1 MPKKDTS
8 QGAYVCCQC
17 NEHFNSLTQ
26 FYKTYSGLY
35 SGTGHLPICKQCF
48 AKLFNSYVEKY
59 GDNRKAMQRICMAF
73 DLYYDDSIFDT
84 CNDGTDA
91 FIGNYIKR
99 LNIVQYKGKTFDT
112 ALDKGFEFN
121 NLDKKKAIS
130 KSDEDNEE
138 EVEEIDPRDIEK
150 WGIGFDNTDYG
161 VLNSHY
167 KLLKTANPNCDSNQE
182 IFINDLCSTGSASS
196 HFADKDHF
204 DIQLGHDF
212 DFSNVESQTILENRF
227 FDGTQY
233 YDTDIKLFDADSPSF
248 TLAIDSE
255 FVDTNDANATL
266 VSCFDESGSEG
277 FRLRFN
283 TNPTIQW
290 GDKSV
295 TAGYKNNRTM
305 VVLRHIKGSDKLFTY
320 VSNISNDTYDLS
332 LSAIESVRSRSTQS
346 DNVLSFGAIR
356 FVGDGG
362 HDYYAKGWV
371 HWCKIWFDDLGDTV
385 AKKLAAWTHET
396 LRMEYVGAD
405 RYRMAGSTS
414 QRANGSF
421 LANNPLT
428 LLRRMNPSNTNA
440 GGWDASEMRTFLN
453 TRVLAALPIK
463 WQSAI
468 KKVKISATAGSQ
480 STEILVSEDYIYL
493 AANREVGGNTSEPY
507 ASEGT
512 AISFFTSDKSRLK
525 FPGIII
531 EDNAQ
536 FITSDTDPTQ
546 LTSYAVKEGDIW
558 IKSNSSNIGYIYM
571 SAETIAKHT
580 RISYRNVTSTDNIQ
594 ASDGG
599 CWVRAY
605 FWWERSP
612 YAWEVKFLKLWLLP
626 FLMSLTII
634 LKMY

>member
-1 MPKKDTS
+1 M
-8 QGAYVCCQC
+8 
-17 NEHFNSLTQ
+17 
-26 FYKTYSGLY
+26 
-35 SGTGHLPICKQCF
+35 
-48 AKLFNSYVEKY
+48 
-59 GDNRKAMQRICMAF
+59 
-73 DLYYDDSIFDT
+73 
-84 CNDGTDA
+84 
-91 FIGNYIKR
+91 
-99 LNIVQYKGKTFDT
+99 
-112 ALDKGFEFN
+112 
-121 NLDKKKAIS
+121 
-130 KSDEDNEE
+130 
-138 EVEEIDPRDIEK
+138 
-150 WGIGFDNTDYG
+150 
-161 VLNSHY
+161 
-167 KLLKTANPNCDSNQE
+167 
-182 IFINDLCSTGSASS
+182 
-196 HFADKDHF
+196 
-204 DIQLGHDF
+204 
-212 DFSNVESQTILENRF
+212 
-227 FDGTQY
+227 
-233 YDTDIKLFDADSPSF
+233 
-248 TLAIDSE
+248 
-255 FVDTNDANATL
+255 
-266 VSCFDESGSEG
+266 
-277 FRLRFN
+277 
-283 TNPTIQW
+283 
-290 GDKSV
+290 
-295 TAGYKNNRTM
+295 
-305 VVLRHIKGSDKLFTY
+305 
-320 VSNISNDTYDLS
+320 
-332 LSAIESVRSRSTQS
+332 
-346 DNVLSFGAIR
+346 LSFGAIR

-453 TRVLAALPIK
+453 TRVLAALPVK

-536 FITSDTDPTQ
+536 FITSNTDPTQ

-605 FWWERSP
+605 YWWGRSP
-612 YAWEVKFLKLWLLP
+612 SASNTTNFMLVNSYGGPNGSYYASYAYGVVVGF
-626 FLMSLTII
+626 SI
-634 LKMY
+634 